1 VAEVQQQLDQHKGR
15 SLVIAGDSQP
25 PAVHAIAHAMND
37 ALGNVGTTVRYIQ
50 PVAPPPN
57 DDETLEAL
65 CRDIDAGQVDTL
77 VLLDSNPV
85 YSAPADLNFVER
97 LKKVR
102 LRVHAGQYAD
112 ETAFWSQWHVPL
124 SHALESWSDLRAFN
138 GVASIVQPLIQPLYA
153 THTSHEVLAVLQG
166 QTNPQ
171 ASYDIVRDYWR
182 PRLPK
187 DRFEPAWRE
196 SLHLGLVA
204 GEAAQEVR
212 VSPNLQAIV
221 RSIHTSPTT
230 APATTQSTSASGM
243 DIIFRPDPT
252 VWDGEYAN
260 NAWLQELP
268 KPLTKLTWDNA
279 ACLSPA
285 TAQRLS
291 VANEDVIRL
300 RHHDRELEAAV
311 FVVPGQADDCVAL
324 TLGYGR
330 HARTLRVGSRA
341 GFNAY
346 AIRTAGAPWFAE
358 GLQVSRADRT
368 YPLATTQR
376 HFNMEGRDIVRTIA
390 ANEIGS
396 EHVRPGHADHHM
408 PAEAANKTGA
418 MRRVPLSIYP
428 DNLPSDPPYKTYAWG
443 MSIDLSSCIG
453 CNACVVACV
462 AENNI
467 PMVGKEQVAR
477 AREMH
482 WLRIDTYH
490 WSDDADAAAHLN
502 NPQTTFQPMLCQHC
516 EKAPCEVVCPVAA
529 TSHSDDGLNEMTY
542 NRCIGTRYCSN
553 NCPYKV
559 RRFNFFEYNAPE
571 QTPPQRRMQYNPDVT
586 VRSRGVMEKCTFCVQ
601 RIRQGEI
608 EARKQDRRVFDGEI
622 VPACAQACPTQA
634 IVFGDITDPKA
645 LVHELKFG
653 RPFEEL
659 DYGVLNE
666 ELGTRPRTTYL
677 KKIVHESPS
686 PGTPGEG
693 RGEGSATTQ
702 PARHP

>member
-1 VAEVQQQLDQHKGR
+1 
-15 SLVIAGDSQP
+15 
-25 PAVHAIAHAMND
+25 MTN
-37 ALGNVGTTVRYIQ
+37 
-50 PVAPPPN
+50 
-57 DDETLEAL
+57 ETLEAL

-77 VLLDSNPV
+77 VILDSNPV
-85 YSAPADLNFVER
+85 YTAPADLNFVER

-102 LRVHAGQYAD
+102 LRVHAGMYFD

-153 THTSHEVLAVLQG
+153 THTPHEVLAVLQG

-171 ASYDIVRDYWR
+171 SSYDIVRDFWR
-182 PRLPK
+182 TRLPK
-187 DRFEPAWRE
+187 DRFEQAWRE
-196 SLHLGLVA
+196 ALHLGLVA
-204 GEAAQEVR
+204 GETAQEIR
-212 VSPNLQAIV
+212 VTPILQAV
-221 RSIHTSPTT
+221 VQSIQSSPTT
-230 APATTQSTSASGM
+230 APATTQSSNNQGM
-243 DIIFRPDPT
+243 EIVFRPDPT

-279 ACLSPA
+279 AHLSPA
-285 TAQRLS
+285 TAQRLG
-291 VANEDVIRL
+291 VANEDVVRL
-300 RHHDRELEAAV
+300 RHQGRELEAAV
-311 FVVPGQADDCVAL
+311 FVVPGQAEDCVAI

-330 HARTLRVGSRA
+330 QARALAVGYRA

-346 AIRTAGAPWFAE
+346 AIRTSGAPWFA
-358 GLQVSRADRT
+358 GDVQVSRTHRG
-368 YPLATTQR
+368 YPLATTQK

-390 ANEIGS
+390 ANEVGH
-396 EHVRPGHADHHM
+396 EPQHPGHADHHM
-408 PAEAANKTGA
+408 PSEQAHKAGA
-418 MRRVPLSIYP
+418 TRRVPLSIYP

-477 AREMH
+477 SREMH

-490 WSDDADAAAHLN
+490 WSDAADAAAHLS
-502 NPQTTFQPMLCQHC
+502 NPSTTFQPMLCQHC

-529 TSHSDDGLNEMTY
+529 TSHSDDGINEMTY

-559 RRFNFFEYNAPE
+559 RRFNFFEYNDRDSMPA
-571 QTPPQRRMQYNPDVT
+571 QRKMQFNPDVT

-601 RIRQGEI
+601 RVRQGEM
-608 EARKQDRRVFDGEI
+608 EARKQNRRILDGEI
-622 VPACAQACPTQA
+622 IPACAQSCPTQA
-634 IVFGDITDPKA
+634 IVFGDITDVKS
-645 LVHELKFG
+645 LVHELKFKQ
-653 RPFEEL
+653 PFEQL

-677 KKIVHESPS
+677 KKIVPPSPS

-693 RGEGSATTQ
+693 RGEGPATTR